1 MSSDQLKTVSM
12 VSALFEIMSNDKD
25 PKQRESKVKQQKKF
39 FETIPGISFPE
50 DWDQLPIEERE
61 KRLKKI
67 QDFNLKKGGLI
78 MNRIWTKYINKMNIK
93 ETLLFI
99 AEGVAFL
106 LCLAAIYFIVMFGC
120 VMVDSCYYYYVP
132 GGGS

>member
-1 MSSDQLKTVSM
+1 MSNDQLKTVSM

-67 QDFNLKKGGLI
+67 QDFNLK
-78 MNRIWTKYINKMNIK
+78 NKTWN
-93 ETLLFI
+93 LLTQ
-99 AEGVAFL
+99 
-106 LCLAAIYFIVMFGC
+106 
-120 VMVDSCYYYYVP
+120 
-132 GGGS
+132 